1 MTRDAYV
8 FPDHRTVV
16 FWSRKSGCSSLAEW
30 LARAIGLVDWDGDPD
45 RHPRR
50 KLKSDGYLWSNST
63 NVLTAIRRD
72 GFQDF
77 VLARNPFRRA
87 VSIYVEKFVYRFHAL
102 DQPSLLKKFALRT
115 YHDIVAAAPG
125 GHADRSRP
133 YGGVSFVQLLE
144 HMVSRVESRSY
155 RGEPDL
161 NGHLNTQ
168 VPLSF
173 EGRFQYG
180 HVMKLEQVAEGIK
193 PLAER
198 LGCTA
203 PFPRSRVNSI
213 ELKVVNEGDLSGVP
227 AVEMLRAGIV
237 PGPGALLHDRTKF
250 LIRRA
255 FAVDFGALGYDPEGT
270 ERTP

>member
-1 MTRDAYV
+1 MA
-8 FPDHRTVV
+8 VV
-16 FWSRKSGCSSLAEW
+16 K
-30 LARAIGLVDWDGDPD
+30 
-45 RHPRR
+45 
-50 KLKSDGYLWSNST
+50 
-63 NVLTAIRRD
+63 RD

-115 YHDIVAAAPG
+115 YRDIMATTSG
-125 GHADRSRP
+125 GPADRSRP
-133 YGGVSFVQLLE
+133 YMGLSFVQLLE
-144 HMVSRVESRSY
+144 HMLSRVESRGD

-180 HVMKLEQVAEGIK
+180 HVIKLEQVAEGIK

-198 LGCTA
+198 LGCEA
-203 PFPRSRVNSI
+203 PFPRSRVNRI
-213 ELKVVNEGDLSGVP
+213 ELKVVDEGDLSDVP

-237 PGPGALLHDRTKF
+237 PGPGALLHDRTKS
-250 LIRRA
+250 LIRQA
-255 FAVDFGALGYDPEGT
+255 FAVDFRAFGYDPEES
-270 ERTP
+270 ERTHE